1 MLSFIK
7 YLEVIWHEEIQNK
20 KKYGRCK
27 QWLLEKLF
35 FGKRYNV
42 NSCWREI
49 FWSHHNMFFD
59 HIDYA
64 NDKYF
69 LFNIRVSWNYFGLFS
84 VQSLE
89 MRSFNRNVMS
99 QVLNFG
105 IEYSFWNYPLQ
116 NSIIHQFSMLSSRFG
131 QFSYSPILFC
141 SSFLVGMFQHIF

>member
-1 MLSFIK
+1 MTK
-7 YLEVIWHEEIQNK
+7 YKTK
-20 KKYGRCK
+20 KNYGRCK

-42 NSCWREI
+42 NSCWYEI

-69 LFNIRVSWNYFGLFS
+69 LFNIRISWNYFGLFS

-116 NSIIHQFSMLSSRFG
+116 NSKFKIRLFINSQCYRHALVNSRTVQFYFAPVFWSE
-131 QFSYSPILFC
+131 C
-141 SSFLVGMFQHIF
+141 SNIFFKYAMTT